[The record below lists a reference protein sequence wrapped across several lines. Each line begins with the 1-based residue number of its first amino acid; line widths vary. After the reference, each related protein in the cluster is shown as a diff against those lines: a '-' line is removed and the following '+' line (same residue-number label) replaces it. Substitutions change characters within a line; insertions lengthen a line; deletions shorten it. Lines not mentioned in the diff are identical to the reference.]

1 MIQIVLENQLDDL
14 NAKLQTLSVHTD
26 NKQLHEK
33 LASIKLENVR
43 KCVLL
48 SISFN

>member
-1 MIQIVLENQLDDL
+1 MIQIALENQLDD
-14 NAKLQTLSVHTD
+14 AKLQTLSVHTD